1 MAGGFAPCDER
12 TIEFKKSM
20 DTGASGRTDSHR
32 ARESEEKMR
41 NNRGEYNIPGVI
53 DRGGPILSL
62 LPFPFSLPS
71 AVLNPLKFATMESSL
86 LVLTVL
92 ELLLDLVKLGRG
104 LRFGAC

>member
-1 MAGGFAPCDER
+1 
-12 TIEFKKSM
+12 M

-62 LPFPFSLPS
+62 MPFPFSLPS

-92 ELLLDLVKLGRG
+92 PPVEPERS
-104 LRFGAC
+104 